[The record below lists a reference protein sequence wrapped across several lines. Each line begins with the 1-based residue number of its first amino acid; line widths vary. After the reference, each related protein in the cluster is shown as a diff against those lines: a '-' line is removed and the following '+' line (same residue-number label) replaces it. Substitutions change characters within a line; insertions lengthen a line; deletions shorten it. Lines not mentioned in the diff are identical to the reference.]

1 MSRGARIVGV
11 LVVLGALAAGTAHAQ
26 ARLARLPGGSADV
39 VCMDRR
45 DCHGGVAMIGL
56 VEDARES
63 AYCSAFLV
71 GPDQLVTAAHCVPD
85 VVQRGVAHCAN
96 AMRIHFPAWG
106 GGPAVEAVCAEIVHT
121 SPLLDRALMAI
132 DYAVVRLARPVERPF
147 FALSRAGVPDHA
159 ASSLWVVDPPDEEL
173 GTPGLLV
180 RKRCRAAQ
188 GTIDFPP
195 FDRDDAAVVMLR
207 DCGARGGNSGGAVV
221 DARGVV
227 RAVLIGTGRTS
238 PGHLPGAEDALASLV
253 DWNGSMAFA
262 TNLAA
267 IPDPRRARSAGD
279 ASRAWL
285 EGTLVV
291 ALERRITPVFVAT
304 SRAKLRAAA
313 EARLAE
319 WEISARTPIAW
330 RLTVRSARGVAARF
344 DAEPACR
351 TSSVALPRRVRVPI
365 WRAELSVDADRK
377 LVATARVDGAR
388 RVHVPRALPMC
399 GDTAP

>member
-1 MSRGARIVGV
+1 MGRGACIVGAAWLLVAAAAGAARAQPRGARPPDDK
-11 LVVLGALAAGTAHAQ
+11 AE
-26 ARLARLPGGSADV
+26 V

-45 DCHGGVAMIGL
+45 DCHGGVAMIAL
-56 VEDARES
+56 VEEGRE
-63 AYCSAFLV
+63 AAFCSAFLV
-71 GPDQLVTAAHCVPD
+71 SPDQLVTAAHCVPD
-85 VVQRGVAHCAN
+85 AVQRGVARCRD
-96 AMRIHFPAWG
+96 AMHIHFPASG
-106 GGPAVEAVCAEIVHT
+106 GVPAVDAVCGEVLH
-121 SPLLDRALMAI
+121 SSRLLERALMAI
-132 DYAVVRLARPVERPF
+132 DYAVIRLARPVARPF

-159 ASSLWVVDPPDEEL
+159 PASLWVVDPPDEEL

-195 FDRDDAAVVMLR
+195 FDRDAAPVVMLR

-221 DARGVV
+221 DARGVA

-238 PGHLPGAEDALASLV
+238 PEHLPGADDALASLV
-253 DWNGSMAFA
+253 DWSDSMTFA

-267 IPDPRRARSAGD
+267 IPDPRQARGAG
-279 ASRAWL
+279 AAPRAWL

-291 ALERRITPVFVAT
+291 ALERRITPIFVAT

-319 WEISARTPIAW
+319 WEASAHSPVAW
-330 RLTVRSARGVAARF
+330 RLTLRSARGVEARF
-344 DAEPACR
+344 GAEPACR
-351 TSSVALPRRVRVPI
+351 AGEAALPRRVRIPI

-388 RVHVPRALPMC
+388 RVRIPRTLPLC
-399 GDTAP
+399 GDAAR